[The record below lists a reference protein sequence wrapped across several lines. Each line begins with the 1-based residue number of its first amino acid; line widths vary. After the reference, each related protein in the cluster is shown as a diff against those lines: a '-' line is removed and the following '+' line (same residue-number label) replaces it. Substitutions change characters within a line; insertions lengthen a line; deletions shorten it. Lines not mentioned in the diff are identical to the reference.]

1 MIPTWIFNLDIFYVK
16 SLENI
21 TLHIKF
27 WGLSSMKEMLIFLWS
42 RFNILTCSLTSTS
55 FDVHPYPH
63 PYMLTHT
70 HIIWYSLTSTL
81 LHAHTHPCHLI
92 FTHIHIVTCL
102 NTSHHLISTHIHIV
116 TYSNTSTSFDI
127 HSHSYAH
134 THPHR
139 YMLIHI
145 TSFDIHS
152 HPHLFM

>member
-27 WGLSSMKEMLIFLWS
+27 WGLSSMKEILIFLWS

-70 HIIWYSLTSTL
+70 HIIWHSLTSTL

-92 FTHIHIVTCL
+92 FTHIHMPICSH
-102 NTSHHLISTHIHIV
+102 TS
-116 TYSNTSTSFDI
+116 
-127 HSHSYAH
+127 
-134 THPHR
+134 
-139 YMLIHI
+139 M
-145 TSFDIHS
+145 SFDIHS
-152 HPHLFM
+152 HPHAHMLTHIHVIWYSLTST